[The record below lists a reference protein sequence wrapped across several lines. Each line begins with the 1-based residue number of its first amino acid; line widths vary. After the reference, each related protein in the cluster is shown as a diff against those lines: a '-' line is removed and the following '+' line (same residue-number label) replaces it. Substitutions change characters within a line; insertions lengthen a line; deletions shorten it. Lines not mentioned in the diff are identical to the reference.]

1 MPRKAKSQQS
11 PVSDGEARKQKNAR
25 ANRGPT
31 PGSQLDSG
39 EGLPEQVAKPA
50 TPHAEHE
57 GATED
62 DIGDLTGPGAGY
74 DQELPAPSRNK
85 RAR

>member
-39 EGLPEQVAKPA
+39 EGLPDGHVAKPA
-50 TPHAEHE
+50 DQHPDHE

-62 DIGDLTGPGAGY
+62 DIGDRTGPGAGY
-74 DQELPAPSRNK
+74 DQELPKTR
-85 RAR
+85 RR